1 MGFVLPFG
9 FCSFAI
15 IPYAGWSTPVAMVT
29 EPSAPLLPESTTL
42 KLTAGRHAHTAR
54 GAAGLQ
60 AFIGLLL
67 FFRGNHGLACVAALP
82 DPGSGNELSGAA
94 AALFRHRL
102 LQRENPRFLGQQVG
116 IVEIAMIHV
125 RRLSAINWVCVKTQN
140 QVRPGLRELP
150 ELSRF

>member
-1 MGFVLPFG
+1 MARARLWPWFRTLY
-9 FCSFAI
+9 SE
-15 IPYAGWSTPVAMVT
+15 IPGIA
-29 EPSAPLLPESTTL
+29 TTL
-42 KLTAGRHAHTAR
+42 NLTAGRHAHTAR

-67 FFRGNHGLACVAALP
+67 FFGGNHGLACVAALP

-102 LQRENPRFLGQQVG
+102 LQRENPRFLGQQMG

-125 RRLSAINWVCVKTQN
+125 RRLSALTEWKD
-140 QVRPGLRELP
+140 PW
-150 ELSRF
+150 